1 MKIISLS
8 FFGGIVFTVLI
19 FAFMCCAIGEDFI
32 RHKDRRHPALYKYVI
47 FIFMGILLTV
57 FSFLFV
63 VLTETNVLKILLNI
77 DMSHSSLISLIG
89 SILSHSSLISLI
101 GSIFVC
107 IAAFILVRYFAY
119 ILTPEFTKKSES
131 EIAQV
136 QKQTILLSILNV
148 FIELFVIGYYRDVL
162 WYVISWIFY

>member
-1 MKIISLS
+1 MHNEDYRS
-8 FFGGIVFTVLI
+8 FVFGGIVFTVLI

-32 RHKDRRHPALYKYVI
+32 RHKDRRHPSLYKYVI

-63 VLTETNVLKILLNI
+63 VLTETNVLEILLNI
-77 DMSHSSLISLIG
+77 DM
-89 SILSHSSLISLI
+89 SHSSLISLI

-107 IAAFILVRYFAY
+107 IAAFILVRYFAC

-131 EIAQV
+131 EIAQA

>member
-1 MKIISLS
+1 MKITSLS

-47 FIFMGILLTV
+47 FIFMGMLLTV

-77 DMSHSSLISLIG
+77 DMSHSSLISLM
-89 SILSHSSLISLI
+89 

-107 IAAFILVRYFAY
+107 IAAFILVRYFAC

-131 EIAQV
+131 EIAQA

>member
-1 MKIISLS
+1 MNRGIHNEDYQS
-8 FFGGIVFTVLI
+8 FVFGGIVFTVLI

-32 RHKDRRHPALYKYVI
+32 RHKDRRHPSLYKYVI

-63 VLTETNVLKILLNI
+63 VLTETNVLEILLNI
-77 DMSHSSLISLIG
+77 DM
-89 SILSHSSLISLI
+89 SHSSLISLI

-148 FIELFVIGYYRDVL
+148 FIELFIVWYYRDVL

>member
-8 FFGGIVFTVLI
+8 FFWGIVFTVLI

-32 RHKDRRHPALYKYVI
+32 RHKDRRHPSLYKYVI

-63 VLTETNVLKILLNI
+63 VLTETNVLEILLNI
-77 DMSHSSLISLIG
+77 DM
-89 SILSHSSLISLI
+89 SHSSLISLI

-131 EIAQV
+131 EIVQV

>member
-1 MKIISLS
+1 MKITGLS
-8 FFGGIVFTVLI
+8 FLGGIVFTVLI

-63 VLTETNVLKILLNI
+63 VLTETNVLEILLNI
-77 DMSHSSLISLIG
+77 DM
-89 SILSHSSLISLI
+89 SHSSLISLI

>member
-1 MKIISLS
+1 MKITGLS

-32 RHKDRRHPALYKYVI
+32 RHKDRRHPSLYKYVI

-63 VLTETNVLKILLNI
+63 VLTETNVLEILLNI
-77 DMSHSSLISLIG
+77 DM
-89 SILSHSSLISLI
+89 SHSSLISLI

-107 IAAFILVRYFAY
+107 IAAFILVRYFAC

-131 EIAQV
+131 EIAQA

-148 FIELFVIGYYRDVL
+148 FIELFIIGYYRDVL
-162 WYVISWIFY
+162 WYIISWIFY

>member
-1 MKIISLS
+1 MKITGLS

-89 SILSHSSLISLI
+89 SI
-101 GSIFVC
+101 FVC

-131 EIAQV
+131 EIAQA

>member
-8 FFGGIVFTVLI
+8 FFWGIVFTVLI

-63 VLTETNVLKILLNI
+63 VLTETNVLEILLNI
-77 DMSHSSLISLIG
+77 DM
-89 SILSHSSLISLI
+89 SHSSLISLI

-119 ILTPEFTKKSES
+119 ILAPEFTKKSES
-131 EIAQV
+131 EIVQA

>member
-1 MKIISLS
+1 MKITSLS

-63 VLTETNVLKILLNI
+63 VLTETNVLEILLNI
-77 DMSHSSLISLIG
+77 DM
-89 SILSHSSLISLI
+89 SHSSLISLI

-131 EIAQV
+131 EIVQA

>member
-8 FFGGIVFTVLI
+8 FFWGIVFTVLI

-89 SILSHSSLISLI
+89 SI
-101 GSIFVC
+101 FVC

-148 FIELFVIGYYRDVL
+148 FIELFIIGYYRDVL
-162 WYVISWIFY
+162 WYIISWIFY

>member
-1 MKIISLS
+1 MKITGLS

-32 RHKDRRHPALYKYVI
+32 RHKDRRHPSLYKYVI
-47 FIFMGILLTV
+47 FIFIGILLTV

-63 VLTETNVLKILLNI
+63 VLTETNVLEILLNI
-77 DMSHSSLISLIG
+77 DM
-89 SILSHSSLISLI
+89 SHSSLISLI

>member
-1 MKIISLS
+1 MKITGLS

-63 VLTETNVLKILLNI
+63 VLTETNVLEILLNI
-77 DMSHSSLISLIG
+77 DM
-89 SILSHSSLISLI
+89 SHSSLISLI

-131 EIAQV
+131 EIAQA

>member
-1 MKIISLS
+1 MKITGLS

-32 RHKDRRHPALYKYVI
+32 RHKDRRHPSLYKYVI

-63 VLTETNVLKILLNI
+63 VLTETNVLEILLNI
-77 DMSHSSLISLIG
+77 DM
-89 SILSHSSLISLI
+89 SHSSLISLI

-131 EIAQV
+131 EIVQA

-148 FIELFVIGYYRDVL
+148 FIELFIIGYYRDVL

>member
-1 MKIISLS
+1 MKITGLS

-32 RHKDRRHPALYKYVI
+32 RHKDMRHPALYKYVI

-63 VLTETNVLKILLNI
+63 VLTETNVLEILLNI
-77 DMSHSSLISLIG
+77 DM
-89 SILSHSSLISLI
+89 SHSSLISLI

>member
-1 MKIISLS
+1 MKITGLS

-32 RHKDRRHPALYKYVI
+32 RHKDRRHPSLYKYVI

-89 SILSHSSLISLI
+89 SIL
-101 GSIFVC
+101 VC
-107 IAAFILVRYFAY
+107 ITAFILARYFAY
-119 ILTPEFTKKSES
+119 ILAPEFTEKSES

-148 FIELFVIGYYRDVL
+148 FIELFIIWYYRDVL
-162 WYVISWIFY
+162 WYVISWIFC

>member
-1 MKIISLS
+1 MKITGLS

-32 RHKDRRHPALYKYVI
+32 RHKDRRHPSLYKYVI

-63 VLTETNVLKILLNI
+63 ILTETNVLEILLNI
-77 DMSHSSLISLIG
+77 DM
-89 SILSHSSLISLI
+89 SHSSLISLI

-119 ILTPEFTKKSES
+119 ILAPEFTKKSES

>member
-1 MKIISLS
+1 MKITGLS

-32 RHKDRRHPALYKYVI
+32 RHKDRRHPSLYKYVI

-89 SILSHSSLISLI
+89 SI
-101 GSIFVC
+101 FVC
-107 IAAFILVRYFAY
+107 IAAFILVRYFAC

-131 EIAQV
+131 EIAQA

>member
-1 MKIISLS
+1 MKITSLS

-47 FIFMGILLTV
+47 FIFMGMLLTV

-63 VLTETNVLKILLNI
+63 VLTETNVLEILLNI
-77 DMSHSSLISLIG
+77 DM
-89 SILSHSSLISLI
+89 SHSSLISLI

-148 FIELFVIGYYRDVL
+148 FIELFIIGYYRDVL
-162 WYVISWIFY
+162 WYIISWIFY

>member
-1 MKIISLS
+1 MKITGLS

-32 RHKDRRHPALYKYVI
+32 RHKDRRHPSLYKYVI

-63 VLTETNVLKILLNI
+63 VLTETNVLEILLNI
-77 DMSHSSLISLIG
+77 DM
-89 SILSHSSLISLI
+89 SHSSLISLI

-107 IAAFILVRYFAY
+107 IAAFILVRYFAC

-131 EIAQV
+131 EIVQA

-162 WYVISWIFY
+162 WYVIFWIFY

>member
-1 MKIISLS
+1 
-8 FFGGIVFTVLI
+8 
-19 FAFMCCAIGEDFI
+19 MCCAIGEDFI

-89 SILSHSSLISLI
+89 SI
-101 GSIFVC
+101 FVC

-131 EIAQV
+131 EIAQA

-162 WYVISWIFY
+162 WYVISWIFC

>member
-1 MKIISLS
+1 MKITGLS

-32 RHKDRRHPALYKYVI
+32 RHKDRRHPSLYKYVI

-63 VLTETNVLKILLNI
+63 VLTETNVLEILLNI
-77 DMSHSSLISLIG
+77 DM
-89 SILSHSSLISLI
+89 SHSSLISLI

-131 EIAQV
+131 EIAQA

-162 WYVISWIFY
+162 WHIISWIFY

>member
-1 MKIISLS
+1 MKITGLS

-32 RHKDRRHPALYKYVI
+32 RHKDRRHPFLYKYVI

-63 VLTETNVLKILLNI
+63 VLTETNVLEILLNI
-77 DMSHSSLISLIG
+77 DMSHSA
-89 SILSHSSLISLI
+89 LISLI

>member
-1 MKIISLS
+1 MKITGLS

-32 RHKDRRHPALYKYVI
+32 RHKDRRHPSLYKYVI

-63 VLTETNVLKILLNI
+63 VLTETNVLEILLNI
-77 DMSHSSLISLIG
+77 DM
-89 SILSHSSLISLI
+89 SHSSLISLI

-131 EIAQV
+131 EIVQV

>member
-1 MKIISLS
+1 MKITGLS

-47 FIFMGILLTV
+47 FIFMGMLLTV

-63 VLTETNVLKILLNI
+63 VLTETNVLEILLNI
-77 DMSHSSLISLIG
+77 DM
-89 SILSHSSLISLI
+89 SHSSLISLI

-107 IAAFILVRYFAY
+107 IAAFILARYFAY

>member
-1 MKIISLS
+1 
-8 FFGGIVFTVLI
+8 
-19 FAFMCCAIGEDFI
+19 MCCAIGEDFI

-63 VLTETNVLKILLNI
+63 VLTETNVLEILLNI

-89 SILSHSSLISLI
+89 SI
-101 GSIFVC
+101 FVC
-107 IAAFILVRYFAY
+107 LAAFILVRYFAY

-131 EIAQV
+131 EIVQV

>member
-32 RHKDRRHPALYKYVI
+32 RHKDRRHPSLYKYVI

-63 VLTETNVLKILLNI
+63 VLTETNVLEILLNI
-77 DMSHSSLISLIG
+77 DM
-89 SILSHSSLISLI
+89 SHSSLISLI

-148 FIELFVIGYYRDVL
+148 FIELFIIGYYRDVL
-162 WYVISWIFY
+162 WYIISWIFY

>member
-1 MKIISLS
+1 MKITGLS

-89 SILSHSSLISLI
+89 SI
-101 GSIFVC
+101 FVC
-107 IAAFILVRYFAY
+107 IAAFILVRYFAC

-131 EIAQV
+131 EIAQA

>member
-1 MKIISLS
+1 MKITSLS

-32 RHKDRRHPALYKYVI
+32 RHKDRRHPAPYKYVI
-47 FIFMGILLTV
+47 FIFMGMLLTV

-63 VLTETNVLKILLNI
+63 VLTETNVLEILLNI
-77 DMSHSSLISLIG
+77 DM
-89 SILSHSSLISLI
+89 SHSSLISLI

>member
-1 MKIISLS
+1 MKITGLS

-32 RHKDRRHPALYKYVI
+32 RHKDRRHPSLYKYVI

-63 VLTETNVLKILLNI
+63 VLTETNVLEILLNI
-77 DMSHSSLISLIG
+77 DM
-89 SILSHSSLISLI
+89 SHSSLISLI

-131 EIAQV
+131 EIAQA

-148 FIELFVIGYYRDVL
+148 FIELFIIGYYRDVL
-162 WYVISWIFY
+162 WYIISWIFY

>member
-1 MKIISLS
+1 MKITGLS

-32 RHKDRRHPALYKYVI
+32 RHKDRRHPSLYKYVI

-63 VLTETNVLKILLNI
+63 VLTETNVLEILLNI
-77 DMSHSSLISLIG
+77 DM
-89 SILSHSSLISLI
+89 SHSSLISLI

-107 IAAFILVRYFAY
+107 IAAFILARYFAY

-162 WYVISWIFY
+162 WHIISWIFY

>member
-1 MKIISLS
+1 MKITGLS

-63 VLTETNVLKILLNI
+63 VLTETNVLEILLNI
-77 DMSHSSLISLIG
+77 DM
-89 SILSHSSLISLI
+89 SHSSLISLI

-107 IAAFILVRYFAY
+107 IAAFILVRYFAC

-131 EIAQV
+131 EIAQA

>member
-1 MKIISLS
+1 MKITGLS

-63 VLTETNVLKILLNI
+63 VLTETNVLEILLNI
-77 DMSHSSLISLIG
+77 DM
-89 SILSHSSLISLI
+89 SHSSLISLI

-162 WYVISWIFY
+162 WYVISWISIN

>member
-1 MKIISLS
+1 
-8 FFGGIVFTVLI
+8 
-19 FAFMCCAIGEDFI
+19 MCCAIGEDFI
-32 RHKDRRHPALYKYVI
+32 RHKDRRHPSLYKYVI

-63 VLTETNVLKILLNI
+63 VLTETNVLEILLNI
-77 DMSHSSLISLIG
+77 DM
-89 SILSHSSLISLI
+89 SHSSLISLI

-162 WYVISWIFY
+162 WYIISWIFY

>member
-1 MKIISLS
+1 MKITGLS

-89 SILSHSSLISLI
+89 SI
-101 GSIFVC
+101 FVC

-162 WYVISWIFY
+162 WYVIFWIFY

>member
-1 MKIISLS
+1 MKITGLS

-32 RHKDRRHPALYKYVI
+32 RHKDRRHPSLYKYVI

-63 VLTETNVLKILLNI
+63 ILTETNVLEILLNI
-77 DMSHSSLISLIG
+77 DM
-89 SILSHSSLISLI
+89 SHSSLISLI

-119 ILTPEFTKKSES
+119 ILAPEFTKKSES

-148 FIELFVIGYYRDVL
+148 FIELFIIGYYRDVL
-162 WYVISWIFY
+162 WYIISWIFY